1 MKYQY
6 RFYKIPKQQGQGMTE
21 TLITLPVLLFIGAA
35 LLQLYFIWETKL
47 TLNQATLMAARAGAV
62 SSIDVNQM
70 NSALAKGLIPSLAPD
85 LNNPDTTVNAAY
97 NDAFTQSETWVTNN
111 SLLRIAN
118 PTVEAFADFDTGA
131 GIPNDHLQARS
142 TAAGVQSGVNVQD
155 ANLLR
160 IQVAYGLDLNI
171 PFVGPMILGVIDS
184 ITDNNE
190 WYRAATLD
198 QGLFPIQSVATVRMQ
213 SSPQLTPDNQAFF
226 MTRQAVNDAIN

>member
-1 MKYQY
+1 
-6 RFYKIPKQQGQGMTE
+6 MTE

-70 NSALAKGLIPSLAPD
+70 NSALAKGLVPSLAPD
-85 LNNPDTTVNAAY
+85 LNDPNTTANAAY
-97 NDAFTQSETWVTNN
+97 SDAFNQSETLVASN
-111 SLLRIAN
+111 SILRIAN

-131 GIPNDHLQARS
+131 GMPNDHLQARS
-142 TAAGVQSGVNVQD
+142 TAPGGQSGVNIQD

-171 PFVGPMILGVIDS
+171 PFVGPMILGIIDS
-184 ITDNNE
+184 ITDSNE

-213 SSPQLTPDNQAFF
+213 STAQLTPANQAFF
-226 MTRQAVNDAIN
+226 MSRQTVNDTIN